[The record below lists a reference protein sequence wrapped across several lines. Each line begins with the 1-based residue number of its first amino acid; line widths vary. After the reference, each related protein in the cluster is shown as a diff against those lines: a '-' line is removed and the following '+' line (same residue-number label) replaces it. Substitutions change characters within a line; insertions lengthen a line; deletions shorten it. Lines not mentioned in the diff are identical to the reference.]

1 MPIHRVEYNL
11 SLIEAMLEN
20 MEPYLLS
27 DEVYWPVASRPDAG
41 SPPFPRLTL
50 GGFLL
55 TQDELS
61 VQQTTMESR
70 QARAYEDLLDRYRQ
84 IAKRWKSAIGRKAVR
99 EMNSRCNLWHAYVE
113 ELEERG
119 KVPYDYP
126 REVRHRVMFER
137 LMDLAGIEGD
147 LDQILDKIQSVDDRL
162 RAMSVPSDF
171 IWQADLQAV
180 YSRDRF
186 WFLYRELHGKS

>member
-1 MPIHRVEYNL
+1 MHQVEYNL
-11 SLIEAMLEN
+11 SLTKAMLEN

-27 DEVYWPVASRPDAG
+27 EEVYWPVASQPNAG

-61 VQQTTMESR
+61 VQKAAMNSR
-70 QARAYEDLLDRYRQ
+70 QTHTYKDLQQRYGQ
-84 IAKRWKSAIGRKAVR
+84 IARKSKSAIGRKAVR

-113 ELEERG
+113 ELEERR

-126 REVRHRVMFER
+126 REVRHRAMFER
-137 LMDLAGIEGD
+137 LIDVAGVEPEVDQVLKKNQKVDEHFLAV
-147 LDQILDKIQSVDDRL
+147 SF
-162 RAMSVPSDF
+162 PSDF
-171 IWQADLQAV
+171 VWEADLQTI
-180 YSRDRF
+180 YIKDRF
-186 WFLYRELHGKS
+186 WFLYRKLFRERN

>member
-1 MPIHRVEYNL
+1 MHQVEYNL
-11 SLIEAMLEN
+11 SLTKAMLEN

-27 DEVYWPVASRPDAG
+27 EEVYWPVASQPNAG

-61 VQQTTMESR
+61 VQKAAMNSR
-70 QARAYEDLLDRYRQ
+70 QTHTYKDLLHRYQQ
-84 IAKRWKSAIGRKAVR
+84 ITVKWKSAIGRKAVR

-113 ELEERG
+113 ELEERR

-126 REVRHRVMFER
+126 REVRHRAMFER
-137 LMDLAGIEGD
+137 LIDVAGVEPEV
-147 LDQILDKIQSVDDRL
+147 DQVLKKNQKVDEHFL
-162 RAMSVPSDF
+162 TVSFPSDF
-171 IWQADLQAV
+171 VWEADLQTI
-180 YSRDRF
+180 YIKDRF
-186 WFLYRELHGKS
+186 WFLYRKLFRERN